1 MNQVYSKPNSELLE
15 SGIDVY
21 VYETLGIWR
30 KIFLWLNWIVAVLFS
45 VAMFVGGFES
55 NEYGVAGFVG
65 AAVFAAVML
74 GYTYWLHYAISKR
87 DLNQLL
93 IIGIVNIIPFLNPI
107 ASLLVFLAR
116 SKSKSERGV

>member
-15 SGIDVY
+15 NGIDVY

-45 VAMFVGGFES
+45 VAMFVGGVES

-65 AAVFAAVML
+65 AAAFA
-74 GYTYWLHYAISKR
+74 GCFSHNGR
-87 DLNQLL
+87 
-93 IIGIVNIIPFLNPI
+93 F
-107 ASLLVFLAR
+107 
-116 SKSKSERGV
+116 